1 LKQKFHSFCFL
12 SHTTGQE
19 SINCRLC
26 SFVTSK
32 ITSEEKGQGIYQII
46 FTTVQHSKC
55 KAL

>member
-12 SHTTGQE
+12 SHTSGQE